1 MRSAK
6 NFKLPSNKQGIVID
20 VLMIV
25 INIFLFPVFAGR
37 IDELFGGSFDNKQS
51 SVITLGVLLGVLLFG
66 RLGGLFLKRL
76 PLQVRI
82 RGTGAD
88 FSAYFLVLSAPL
100 MILSAIGAWVVI
112 EQFAAAAMGTID
124 ASGAP
129 AESGGA
135 SRVMSILLILVVMFL
150 TVSEIYLLFR
160 LGKRLSSAESSRAA
174 RGGLLYGGT
183 AEFVADF
190 GLFAYMSLWQVVY
203 YGVAA
208 WLLRTPEAPQGAGY
222 YIFRVVI
229 VALCFALFYLSPRAV
244 FLTED
249 RKYLSTWIFIAL
261 VFASSLLPHW
271 LQNITGMF
279 F

>member
-1 MRSAK
+1 MKPLK

-25 INIFLFPVFAGR
+25 INIFLFPVFAER
-37 IDELFGGSFDNKQS
+37 IDGLFGGSFDNTQS
-51 SVITLGVLLGVLLFG
+51 AFITLGVLLGVLLFG

-76 PLQVRI
+76 PLQVRM
-82 RGTGAD
+82 RSTGGD

-112 EQFAAAAMGTID
+112 EQFAAAVGWLAAD

-129 AESGGA
+129 VESRA
-135 SRVMSILLILVVMFL
+135 MTILLIFVVMFL

-174 RGGLLYGGT
+174 KGGLLYGGA

-208 WLLRTPEAPQGAGY
+208 WLLRTPGAPQGAGY

-261 VFASSLLPHW
+261 VFVSSLLPHW
-271 LQNITGMF
+271 LQNITGLF